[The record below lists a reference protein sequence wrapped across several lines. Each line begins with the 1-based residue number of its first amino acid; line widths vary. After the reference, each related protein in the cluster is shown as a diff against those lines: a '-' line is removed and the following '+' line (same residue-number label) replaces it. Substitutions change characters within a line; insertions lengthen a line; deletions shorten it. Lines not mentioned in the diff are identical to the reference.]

1 MSYTPVASRR
11 GRSLCVTKRKSCRI
25 LSRSGSVGWWRGFF
39 KGLISEVV
47 VVKWI
52 IDLDVVDD
60 RTPFSDG
67 FSVAGYVRVIHV
79 LELVSDVRYHIGL

>member
-1 MSYTPVASRR
+1 M
-11 GRSLCVTKRKSCRI
+11 
-25 LSRSGSVGWWRGFF
+25 
-39 KGLISEVV
+39 ISEVV

>member
-1 MSYTPVASRR
+1 LE
-11 GRSLCVTKRKSCRI
+11 SLAGAAARVTWTD
-25 LSRSGSVGWWRGFF
+25 L
-39 KGLISEVV
+39 GLISEVV
-47 VVKWI
+47 VVEWI